1 MFSTS
6 PIFGVEYEFEGGPNS
21 LDHPASAQE
30 SQLEEAD
37 EVIDKDHK
45 SDAFALY
52 CVDGAKVGGR
62 SQSGWVG
69 GVESGQ
75 SQSGWVGRVKSGWVG
90 GVKGSGCV
98 ACSDSHVSKCLLLDL
113 TMSCRLL
120 VEDLSIA
127 RSWGWPLRSSPVM

>member
-30 SQLEEAD
+30 TQLEEAD

-52 CVDGAKVGGR
+52 CVDGAKVGGVK
-62 SQSGWVG
+62 VG
-69 GVESGQ
+69 GWAE
-75 SQSGWVGRVKSGWVG
+75 WKVG
-90 GVKGSGCV
+90 GCV

-113 TMSCRLL
+113 NMPCRLL

-127 RSWGWPLRSSPVM
+127 RSWGWPLRSSPVV

>member
-30 SQLEEAD
+30 TQLEEAD
-37 EVIDKDHK
+37 EVIDKEHK

-52 CVDGAKVGGR
+52 CVDGAKVGGW

-69 GVESGQ
+69 GVKVGE
-75 SQSGWVGRVKSGWVG
+75 WVEWKVG
-90 GVKGSGCV
+90 GCV

-113 TMSCRLL
+113 NMPCRLL
-120 VEDLSIA
+120 VEDLSTA
-127 RSWGWPLRSSPVM
+127 RSWGWPLRSSPVV